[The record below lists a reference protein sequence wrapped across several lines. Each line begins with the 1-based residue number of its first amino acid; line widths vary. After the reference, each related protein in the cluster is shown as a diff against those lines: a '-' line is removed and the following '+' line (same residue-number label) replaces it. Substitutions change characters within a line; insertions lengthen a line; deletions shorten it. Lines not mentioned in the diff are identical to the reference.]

1 VSVQRADVPYFS
13 QWETPGMTLPV
24 IAEGPSA
31 LLRDPLW
38 RQSGAE
44 TVEDYARWAVN
55 VCGMACL
62 KMILAARGE
71 IHSTLALARACTA
84 HGGYVV
90 NEMDASIKGLIY
102 APFVS
107 FVAERFGLAA
117 ETLTSVETAAI
128 PDLLSKR
135 QFFIASVSSGIRW
148 PQRAPPS
155 KGGHLVLVTGATAQ
169 AIRFHNPSG
178 HDRQSQADVALPLA
192 VFDRF
197 FANRGIA
204 VGSEHD
210 PEKWEPVFGQDHA

>member
-1 VSVQRADVPYFS
+1 VSVQRDKVPYFS
-13 QWETPGMTLPV
+13 QWETPEMTLSV
-24 IAEGPSA
+24 LAEGSAA

-71 IHSTLALARACTA
+71 LHPTLALARACTA
-84 HGGYVV
+84 YGGYVV
-90 NEMDASIKGLIY
+90 NELDASIKGLIY
-102 APFVS
+102 APFVTY
-107 FVAERFGLAA
+107 VRERFGLSA
-117 ETLTSVETAAI
+117 ETMTGIATESI
-128 PDLLSKR
+128 PGLLADR
-135 QFFIASVSSGIRW
+135 PFFIASVNSGIRW
-148 PQRAPPS
+148 PERTPPS
-155 KGGHLVLVTGATAQ
+155 KGGHLVLVTAASPE

-178 HDRQSQADVALPLA
+178 HDAASQADVTLPVA

-204 VGSEHD
+204 IGV
-210 PEKWEPVFGQDHA
+210 